1 MKRDN
6 VKATIVIDDQ
16 RKADRFLLLYTR
28 ADNAGGR
35 QVRLNAVSAG
45 AVSVTIPLNVKRA
58 LNGTLELETRR
69 TKRD

>member
-45 AVSVTIPLNVKRA
+45 A
-58 LNGTLELETRR
+58 
-69 TKRD
+69 